1 MDQIRKKRKHPTII
15 FNLVIFTRKKTNQK
29 EYTGLPK
36 PANKQTTVFPYFL
49 SLITSP
55 PLALILSLSLS
66 RLTEPFSLLPKL
78 KPRTQVFPSSFSSLV
93 SKVANPR

>member
-15 FNLVIFTRKKTNQK
+15 FNLVIFTRKKANQK

-36 PANKQTTVFPYFL
+36 PANKQTTIFPYFL
-49 SLITSP
+49 SLVTSP
-55 PLALILSLSLS
+55 PLALILSLS
-66 RLTEPFSLLPKL
+66 RLAEPFSLLPKL
-78 KPRTQVFPSSFSSLV
+78 KPKTQVFPSSFSSLV